1 MKLDLLQCQ
10 VSPKTGQLKRNS
22 RTQFFLNLGRHIKGY
37 NSEYFQYGYQMKGEI
52 KLNTNKRCTFKN
64 VKILTSMDKF
74 FI

>member
-10 VSPKTGQLKRNS
+10 VSPKTGQLKQNS
-22 RTQFFLNLGRHIKGY
+22 ITQFFLNLGKQIKGY
-37 NSEYFQYGYQMKGEI
+37 NSEYFQYGYQMKGKI

-64 VKILTSMDKF
+64 DKILMSMDTF

>member
-1 MKLDLLQCQ
+1 MKLHLLQSQ

-22 RTQFFLNLGRHIKGY
+22 RTQFFPNLSKQIKGY
-37 NSEYFQYGYQMKGEI
+37 NSEYFQYGYQMKAKI

-64 VKILTSMDKF
+64 VKILMSMDKF